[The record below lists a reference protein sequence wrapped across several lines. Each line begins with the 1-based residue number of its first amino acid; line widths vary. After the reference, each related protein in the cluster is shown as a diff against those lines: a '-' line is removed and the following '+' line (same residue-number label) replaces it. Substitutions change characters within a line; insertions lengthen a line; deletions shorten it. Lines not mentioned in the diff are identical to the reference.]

1 MERTVQSGLSVN
13 SYTYIGRGKLIQRYE
28 TRRYIVNIEYYT
40 SYYTSKGMH
49 AMFTIYIPL

>member
-49 AMFTIYIPL
+49 AMFTIHIPL